1 MDSRLKISPTLLS
14 LISEYEKQHDAGRH
28 IYFNDHEYQQ
38 IITYYDVECDFD
50 RALEIIDRA
59 IQQFSYRSDFLCLKA
74 RILLKKGYVDKAAE
88 MIERAELVSPQE
100 LEIQFLKA
108 RIYIHQRL
116 FNEAILLIDDL
127 KAKATHSD
135 LEDVYLVEGFFYE
148 NVQEFDLMFQCV
160 KKALIINPNSEEA
173 LHTMHAAVEQ
183 SKNYEE
189 SILLHKVIVDNHPYN
204 HLAWFN
210 LGHSYGCVGEYQK
223 AIDALEYVFII
234 SPQYEQGYLDCAQ
247 YCCELQQYDKALD
260 IYEEA
265 LSIFGAEFD
274 LLLSIS
280 HCQYAI
286 FEIDKAK
293 RTLFEAIEMDS
304 YNDEAY
310 FLLAKCYM
318 HNKDWTSAVKVL
330 RKAISIE
337 SEVEEYFHALGMS
350 YEQIEDN
357 TRALYY
363 LRKAA
368 IKGCEQAVY
377 WEDYVSFLV
386 NQGDY
391 KDAIFALEDADRY
404 TFSYR
409 LQFLE
414 AACFIGLG
422 EVKKGLTALE
432 EALQESFDDHD
443 ILWKTPTEI
452 SENKEVISIIA
463 YYNN

>member
-1 MDSRLKISPTLLS
+1 
-14 LISEYEKQHDAGRH
+14 
-28 IYFNDHEYQQ
+28 
-38 IITYYDVECDFD
+38 
-50 RALEIIDRA
+50 
-59 IQQFSYRSDFLCLKA
+59 
-74 RILLKKGYVDKAAE
+74 LLKKGFIEQAAE
-88 MIERAELVSPQE
+88 MVERAELVSPQE

-108 RIYIHQRL
+108 RIYIHQRQ

-127 KAKATHSD
+127 KAIATHSD
-135 LEDVYLVEGFFYE
+135 LEDIYLVEAFFYE

-173 LHTMHAAVEQ
+173 LYAMNAAVEQ

-210 LGHSYGCVGEYQK
+210 LGHSYASVGEYEK
-223 AIDALEYVFII
+223 AIDALEYVYII
-234 SPQYEQGYLDCAQ
+234 SPQFEQAYLDCAQ
-247 YCCELQQYDKALD
+247 YCCELQQYDKALE

-265 LSIFGAEFD
+265 LGIFGAEFD
-274 LLLSIS
+274 LLLSIA

-304 YNDEAY
+304 YSDEAY

-318 HNKDWTSAVKVL
+318 HNRDWNSAVKVL
-330 RKAISIE
+330 HKAISIE
-337 SEVEEYFHALGMS
+337 CEVEEYFHALGMS
-350 YEQIEDN
+350 FQQIDDN
-357 TRALYY
+357 KRALYY

-391 KDAIFALEDADRY
+391 KDAINALEDADRY

-409 LQFLE
+409 LQYLE

-422 EVKKGLTALE
+422 DIKKGLTSLE
-432 EALQESFDDHD
+432 EALQESYEDHD
-443 ILWKTPTEI
+443 ILIKSPPAI
-452 SENKEVISIIA
+452 SENKEVMSIIA
-463 YYNN
+463 YYKN